1 MNCSARSRSSGT
13 RRAFLDLRTDTMAA
27 VVHRVEPF
35 LAKLIGPFAMP
46 KAVSSFELTLK
57 SRLRHQTLT
66 NWLYGELRSAILEGR
81 LAPDARLPSSRD
93 FAEQYGLSR
102 GTVVSVLERLQA
114 EGYVSSRVGFGTWVN
129 RVETPRPARPSTA
142 TPAYIRRVIAAHK
155 PSQPWIDH
163 AFAGGI
169 RPFRIGVPA
178 INEFPSE
185 VWGRIG
191 ANRAR
196 HFRSWLKK
204 EADRRGYGPLRDAIA
219 EYLRTSRGVRCTAE
233 QIVIVSGIQ
242 QALDL
247 LVRLLLKKGDR
258 IWMEDPGYFGSRIA
272 FDNAG
277 ARMVAVPVDDEGL
290 SVSAGIKNC
299 PDAKGAYVTPAH
311 QFPLGVTMSLERRMA
326 LLRWASR
333 TGAFVIE
340 DDYDSEYRFEGPPV
354 PALQSLDNHSSV
366 IFIGSFSKMLFPA
379 LRVGYVVLPVP
390 LIDSFV
396 GFRYRTDFKNSSF
409 DHAVLCDF
417 IVDGHLARHLRRM
430 RNLYA
435 ERLATLMDGAKQ
447 HLGGLLEISNVRA
460 GLYTIG
466 YLKNEMTSR
475 QAEKLAA
482 ARGLEVLGVDRC
494 TLRRPDPN
502 ALLLG
507 FGGFSDLAIR
517 QGLMRL
523 AKALS

>member
-1 MNCSARSRSSGT
+1 
-13 RRAFLDLRTDTMAA
+13 
-27 VVHRVEPF
+27 
-35 LAKLIGPFAMP
+35 MP
-46 KAVSSFELTLK
+46 KAVSSFELTLT
-57 SRLRHQTLT
+57 SRSHQQTLT
-66 NWLYGELRSAILEGR
+66 NWLYGELRSAILDGR
-81 LAPDARLPSSRD
+81 LAPGARLPASRD
-93 FAEQYGLSR
+93 FASQYELSR
-102 GTVVSVLERLQA
+102 GTVVSVLERLQV
-114 EGYVSSRVGFGTWVN
+114 EGYITSRVGFGTLVN
-129 RVETPRPARPSTA
+129 RVEAPRPARQTSTI
-142 TPAYIRRVIAAHK
+142 PAYIRRVISTYKRPQA
-155 PSQPWIDH
+155 WIDP
-163 AFAGGI
+163 AFSGGT

-185 VWGRIG
+185 VWGRI
-191 ANRAR
+191 AADRAR
-196 HFRSWLKK
+196 HFRTWLKK
-204 EADRRGYGPLRDAIA
+204 EGDRRGYGPLRDAIA

-247 LVRLLLKKGDR
+247 LARLLLKKNEA
-258 IWMEDPGYFGSRIA
+258 IWMEDPGYFGARIA
-272 FDNAG
+272 FDNVG
-277 ARMVAVPVDDEGL
+277 AKLVAVPVNEDGL
-290 SVSAGIKNC
+290 SVSAGIRIC

-326 LLRWASR
+326 LLTWASR

-366 IFIGSFSKMLFPA
+366 VFIGSFSKTLFPA
-379 LRVGYVVLPVP
+379 LRVGYVVLPAP
-390 LIDSFV
+390 LVDPFL
-396 GFRYRTDFKNSSF
+396 GFRYRTDFRNSSF
-409 DHAVLCDF
+409 DQSVLCDF
-417 IVDGHLARHLRRM
+417 IVAGYLARHLRRM

-435 ERLATLMDGAKQ
+435 ERLATLMEGANQ
-447 HLGGLLEISNVRA
+447 YLDGLLEISNVRA

-482 ARGLEVLGVDRC
+482 DQNIEVLAVDRC
-494 TLRRPDPN
+494 TLKRPDPK

-507 FGGFSDLAIR
+507 FGGFNKLAIR

-523 AKALS
+523 ARALS